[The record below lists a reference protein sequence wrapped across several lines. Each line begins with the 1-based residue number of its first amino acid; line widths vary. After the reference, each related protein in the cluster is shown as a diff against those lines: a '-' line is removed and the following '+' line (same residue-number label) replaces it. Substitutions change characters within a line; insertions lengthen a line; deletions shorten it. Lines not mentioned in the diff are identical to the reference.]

1 MNEDPTA
8 QTAAPA
14 WFHTPGR
21 PFEVATFWFW
31 HRLPTGEEIH
41 TQLADMKAKGI
52 GMVMIQARPALERT
66 LYLSPPYLEACR
78 AACAQARRL
87 GLGIT
92 LYDEYGWMSGHG
104 GGRTVEGGEH
114 LRERHLFWATGAA
127 EASELMVSGIRAPFF
142 DFMGQMGRDWLYE
155 GGVARWGD
163 WRSILVIA
171 HPASVTTPDD
181 IRPLDGAVIEETGP
195 DSCRIRLAPGVSIPE
210 GWRVTAFVSAR
221 CLTSRLVNYLL
232 PETAQRFAEAVYG
245 PLLAAAGGQADSVF
259 FDHPYAGFYLWNE
272 HHGPLGNSLL
282 SDGTSADPADAR
294 ALLSLTCDVGPES
307 ARLRAGYLRRY
318 GQRMH
323 EAFFG
328 TLSRWAREHHIG
340 LTGHELLTHV
350 GSWNLQGDLRGFDP
364 RSMPGID
371 YFGID
376 AYRTETTVDAADYAP
391 QLAARFGDSVA
402 RAHGRTRCTIEQY
415 ATGREVGLPALAGQ
429 WGLTPA
435 RFRAQS
441 IRHLL
446 FGARRILLHAVNVT
460 DGFDDDPRP
469 LANPRFDFP
478 PAFNFEPW
486 WEDCHLIFRELAR
499 LSAFLEEGEPV
510 RPVALFYPL
519 QTLYAEG
526 PDHACGAHFGRWAQA
541 LARAGIGYDIV
552 DEATLAPALGHETRY
567 ATLILPAV
575 TLFGTDETA
584 EIIAAF
590 ARRGGHVVL
599 SQTAADARVSE
610 GILPDLTASEPVTRL
625 VDPSVKTITAW
636 VGQLERPVPDVRF
649 ADGGTTWC
657 TALHCGDEWRLAV
670 FNDMAQA
677 RDLSIAFAAETLEG
691 DIWCPRTGERRAL
704 PASAFDGRHFRGT
717 LAPEGILCLSIRAA
731 APPVAAPREM
741 TTKPAHA
748 TEPLAS
754 LTLSE
759 GWTLEA
765 DGRPPVP
772 IAVDGGWE
780 GQGFD
785 TFAGTGIYRCTVR
798 LPRMAMARW
807 QIRLPA
813 VHESAELWIDGA
825 WVGTHI
831 AGEACFPLPAV
842 SGADC
847 LIELRVRNTAA
858 NRYYAG
864 SAFGA
869 RPSPSGLTQPPRLE
883 ALSSS
888 D

>member
-1 MNEDPTA
+1 MSENSIA
-8 QTAAPA
+8 QTSAPD
-14 WFHTPGR
+14 WFRNPGR
-21 PFEVATFWFW
+21 PFQVATFWFW
-31 HRLPTGEEIH
+31 HRLPTEDEIEA
-41 TQLADMKAKGI
+41 QLADMKAKGI
-52 GMVMIQARPALERT
+52 GTVMIQARPALERT
-66 LYLSPPYLEACR
+66 TYLSPPYLDACR

-87 GLGIT
+87 GIGIT

-104 GGRTVEGGEH
+104 GGRTVEGADH
-114 LRERHLFWATGAA
+114 LRERHLFWASGPGDAA
-127 EASELMVSGIRAPFF
+127 GIELTVSGIRAPFF

-155 GGVARWGD
+155 DGVARWGD
-163 WRSILVIA
+163 WRTVLVVA

-181 IRPLDGAVIEETGP
+181 IRPLDGAIIEETGP
-195 DSCRIRLAPGVSIPE
+195 DSCRIRLAPGAPIPE
-210 GWRVTAFVSAR
+210 GWRVTAFISAR

-232 PETAQRFAEAVYG
+232 PETAQRFAQTVYA
-245 PLLAAAGGQADSVF
+245 PLLEAAGGQADSVF
-259 FDHPYAGFYLWNE
+259 FDHPYAGFQIWKE
-272 HHGPLGNSLL
+272 RHGPLGNSLL
-282 SDGTSADPADAR
+282 SDGAPADPADAR
-294 ALLSLTCDVGPES
+294 ALLALTRDIGPDS
-307 ARLRAGYLRRY
+307 ARLRADYLRRY
-318 GQRMH
+318 GERMH

-328 TLSRWAREHHIG
+328 TLSRWAREHGIG
-340 LTGHELLTHV
+340 FTGHELLTHV

-364 RSMPGID
+364 RSMPGVD

-376 AYRTETTVDAADYAP
+376 AYRTQTTVDAADYAP

-486 WEDCHLIFRELAR
+486 WEDCSLIFGELAR

-519 QTLYAEG
+519 HTLYAEG
-526 PDHACGAHFGRWAQA
+526 PDHACGVVFGRWAQA

-552 DEATLAPALGHETRY
+552 DEATLAHSLGPATRY
-567 ATLILPAV
+567 TTLILPAV
-575 TLFGTDETA
+575 TLFGRAETA
-584 EIIAAF
+584 EIITAF
-590 ARRGGHVVL
+590 VQRGGHVVL
-599 SQTAADARVSE
+599 APAADDAL
-610 GILPDLTASEPVTRL
+610 LPDMGEDGPVTRL
-625 VDPSVKTITAW
+625 ADPSFEAITAW
-636 VGQLERPVPDVRF
+636 VAQLERPVPDVRF
-649 ADGGTTWC
+649 ADGGTAWC
-657 TALHCGDEWRLAV
+657 TALHCGDEWRLAI
-670 FNDMAQA
+670 FNDMPQP
-677 RDLSIAFAAETLEG
+677 RDLSMTFAAESLEG
-691 DIWCPRTGERRAL
+691 DIWCPSTGERTAL
-704 PASAFDGRHFRGT
+704 PASAFEGRRFRGT
-717 LAPEGILCLSIRAA
+717 LAAEGVLCLSVRAA
-731 APPVAAPREM
+731 TARATGDRAVPAPQ
-741 TTKPAHA
+741 

-765 DGRPPVP
+765 DGRPPVA
-772 IAVDGGWE
+772 IAVDRGWE
-780 GQGFD
+780 GQGFA

-798 LPRMAMARW
+798 LPELAAARW

-813 VHESAELWIDGA
+813 VHETAELWVNGA

-831 AGEACFPLPAV
+831 AGDACFPIPSV
-842 SGADC
+842 SGALC
-847 LIELRVRNTAA
+847 AMELRVRNTAA

-864 SAFGA
+864 TTFGA

-883 ALSSS
+883 ALSFL